1 MICRHPS
8 QGQKLDVAGLNEITV
23 LIDRSE
29 TERTEVAMNSWSPGL
44 DGPPHAHDA
53 KEQNFLV
60 TSGRGEVVIGPDR
73 FPAAPGDFFY
83 VPAGVVHQTVNLNA
97 DQRLDYFLFNAFLDG
112 DKEGH
117 ASFADHI
124 DKVKATRKAQA
135 THQRADADV
144 TLAGRTGATRRG
156 RRASLP
162 AALAAGVVLVAR
174 ADTERCE
181 AVAWH
186 LAPHQVARLTPDAA
200 KEQTL
205 FVFAGEGSLDVG
217 GERTVVRARST
228 VFVPRNTTATLSAGH
243 AGDLQIVSFGT
254 LVR

>member
-60 TSGRGEVVIGPDR
+60 TSGRGEVVIGKER
-73 FPAAPGDFFY
+73 FPAAPGDFFF
-83 VPAGVVHQTVNLNA
+83 VPAGVVHQTVNLNP

-124 DKVKATRKAQA
+124 DKVKATRKEQA
-135 THQRADADV
+135 TQQRADADV
-144 TLAGRTGATRRG
+144 ALAGRSAPGRRG
-156 RRASLP
+156 LRVSLP
-162 AALAAGVVLVAR
+162 ASFAAGVVMISR
-174 ADTERCE
+174 DDTERCE

-186 LAPHQVARLTPDAA
+186 LAPGKVAKLAPDAA

-205 FVFAGEGSLDVG
+205 FVFSGDGTLEVG
-217 GERTVVRARST
+217 GERTAVRPRST
-228 VFVPRNTTATLSAGH
+228 VFVPRNTTAILSAGPT
-243 AGDLQIVSFGT
+243 GGLEVVSFGS

>member
-60 TSGRGEVVIGPDR
+60 TSGRGEVVIGADR
-73 FPAAPGDFFY
+73 FPAAPGSFFY
-83 VPAGVVHQTVNLNA
+83 VPAGVVHQTVNLNQ

-112 DKEGH
+112 AKEGH

-124 DKVKATRKAQA
+124 DKVKATRKEQA
-135 THQRADADV
+135 SQQRADADV
-144 TLAGRTGATRRG
+144 TLAARTAATRRG
-156 RRASLP
+156 RRATLP
-162 AALAAGVVLVAR
+162 AGFASGMTLVTR

-181 AVAWH
+181 AIAWH
-186 LAPHQVARLTPDAA
+186 LAPGTVATVTPDAT

-205 FVFAGEGSLDVG
+205 FVYAGEGTIEVG
-217 GERTVVRARST
+217 GERTAVRPRST
-228 VFVPRNTTATLSAGH
+228 VFLPRNVAAVLAAGA
-243 AGDLQIVSFGT
+243 AGSLQVVSFGS